1 MRGGKVVSLTLSAA
15 LLAGMVGITGC
26 GKNPNNNNNFRTQNA
41 KTGNR
46 YDLNSVQN
54 NRIMGL
60 KYSPVLSNKV
70 SSLSQV
76 RTAQVLVTDRDA
88 YVAVTLH
95 GPHGTSGAGYS
106 AKSVTP
112 GGSRTGADGLGHGIG
127 RSGVAGSLLDAVRGG
142 TYGSSGTGGTR
153 TYGTYGAD
161 GRGAGTNMGTG
172 YYGGMNGGL
181 SGNSYY
187 SYGGGSGPR
196 SSAGTGFGYAPGIGG
211 TNTNATGMNGNIMNS
226 RGMGTTTGNGTMNT
240 NHPGLNGA
248 NNFSSNGLDANGLRS
263 NSLRGTNGSYMNG
276 TGGTTG
282 GYGTGGSYGT
292 NGNTGTYGTYGTN
305 GTTGLNGTNGTTGS
319 YGTHGTSGSYGT
331 NGTGPLDTIPQSLKI
346 EIEGKIKASAP
357 HIQNVHVSGHP
368 EFVSRVSGYATQ
380 SQGGQMLRGVESDFS
395 SLIQRIFPSRAG
407 TMTGPSGYTP
417 APRNTNGIGNTTNG
431 PSTNGYSGGTTR

>member
-15 LLAGMVGITGC
+15 LIAGMVGITGC
-26 GKNPNNNNNFRTQNA
+26 GKNPNNNNFRTQNA

-46 YDLNSVQN
+46 YDLNSVQHS
-54 NRIMGL
+54 RITGL
-60 KYSPVLSNKV
+60 KYSPALSNKV
-70 SSLSQV
+70 SELSQV

-106 AKSVTP
+106 AKSVSPAP
-112 GGSRTGADGLGHGIG
+112 GTRTGSDGLSHGIG
-127 RSGVAGSLLDAVRGG
+127 RSGVAGSLLDAARGG

-161 GRGAGTNMGTG
+161 GRGAGTHMGTS
-172 YYGGMNGGL
+172 YYGGMNGGI

-187 SYGGGSGPR
+187 SYGGSTSPR
-196 SSAGTGFGYAPGIGG
+196 SSAGTGYGYAPGIGG
-211 TNTNATGMNGNIMNS
+211 TGTNATGMNGNIMNS
-226 RGMGTTTGNGTMNT
+226 RGIGTTTGNGTMNT

-248 NNFSSNGLDANGLRS
+248 NNFSGNALDGTGFRS
-263 NSLRGTNGSYMNG
+263 NSLRGTGNYMNG

-282 GYGTGGSYGT
+282 TYGTHGT
-292 NGNTGTYGTYGTN
+292 HGTHGTYGTYSTN
-305 GTTGLNGTNGTTGS
+305 
-319 YGTHGTSGSYGT
+319 GSYGT
-331 NGTGPLDTIPQSLKI
+331 NGTGPLDNIPQSLKN
-346 EIEGKIKASAP
+346 EIERKIKATAP

-380 SQGGQMLRGVESDFS
+380 SQGGKLLRGVESDFS
-395 SLIQRIFPSRAG
+395 ALIQRIFPSRAG

-417 APRNTNGIGNTTNG
+417 APRNTNGIGNTIHGPQPGNG
-431 PSTNGYSGGTTR
+431 FSGGTTR

>member
-26 GKNPNNNNNFRTQNA
+26 GKNNNNNFRTQNA

-60 KYSPVLSNKV
+60 KYSPALSNKV
-70 SSLSQV
+70 SSLSQI

-95 GPHGTSGAGYS
+95 GPHGTTGTGYS

-112 GGSRTGADGLGHGIG
+112 GTGSRTGSDGLGHGIG
-127 RSGVAGSLLDAVRGG
+127 RSGVAGSLMDAVRGG

-161 GRGAGTNMGTG
+161 GRGAGTHLGTG
-172 YYGGMNGGL
+172 YYGGMNGGI

-187 SYGGGSGPR
+187 SYGGGTGPR
-196 SSAGTGFGYAPGIGG
+196 SAAGTGYGYAPGIGG
-211 TNTNATGMNGNIMNS
+211 TGTNGTGMNGNIMNS

-240 NHPGLNGA
+240 NHPALNGA
-248 NNFSSNGLDANGLRS
+248 NNFSSNGLDVNGLRS

-282 GYGTGGSYGT
+282 TYGT
-292 NGNTGTYGTYGTN
+292 NGTMGTYGTN
-305 GTTGLNGTNGTTGS
+305 GTTGT
-319 YGTHGTSGSYGT
+319 YGTYGANGSYGT
-331 NGTGPLDTIPQSLKI
+331 NGTGPLDNIPQSLKI
-346 EIEGKIKASAP
+346 EIERKIKAAAP

-380 SQGGQMLRGVESDFS
+380 SQGGQMLRGVENDFS
-395 SLIQRIFPSRAG
+395 ALIQRIFPSRAG

-417 APRNTNGIGNTTNG
+417 APRNTNGIGNTLGG
-431 PSTNGYSGGTTR
+431 PQPGNGYSGGTTR

>member
-26 GKNPNNNNNFRTQNA
+26 GKNPNNNNYRTQNA

-60 KYSPVLSNKV
+60 KYSPALSNKV
-70 SSLSQV
+70 SELSQI
-76 RTAQVLVTDRDA
+76 RSAQVLVTDRDA

-95 GPHGTSGAGYS
+95 GPHGTSGTGYS

-112 GGSRTGADGLGHGIG
+112 GPGNRTGHDGLGHGIG
-127 RSGVAGSLLDAVRGG
+127 RSGVAGSLLDAARGG
-142 TYGSSGTGGTR
+142 TYGSNGTGGTR

-161 GRGAGTNMGTG
+161 GRGAGTNLGTG
-172 YYGGMNGGL
+172 YYGGMNGGI

-187 SYGGGSGPR
+187 SYGGGTGPR
-196 SSAGTGFGYAPGIGG
+196 SAAGTGYGYAPGIGG
-211 TNTNATGMNGNIMNS
+211 TGTNSTGMNGNIMNS

-248 NNFSSNGLDANGLRS
+248 NNFSSNALDGNALRS

-276 TGGTTG
+276 TNGT
-282 GYGTGGSYGT
+282 
-292 NGNTGTYGTYGTN
+292 TGTYGTYGTN
-305 GTTGLNGTNGTTGS
+305 
-319 YGTHGTSGSYGT
+319 GSYGT
-331 NGTGPLDTIPQSLKI
+331 NGTGPLDNIPQSLKN
-346 EIEGKIKASAP
+346 EIERKIKATAP

-380 SQGGQMLRGVESDFS
+380 SQGGQLLRGVENDFS
-395 SLIQRIFPSRAG
+395 ALIQRIFPSRTG

-417 APRNTNGIGNTTNG
+417 TPRNTNGIGNTIHGPQPGNG
-431 PSTNGYSGGTTR
+431 FSGGTTR